1 MPNPA
6 VRKKMA
12 LFSML
17 ILSPYVVRCL
27 HAVPRHVAGLRRVRP
42 LERGKK
48 RELQTVKQP
57 YLGEG
62 LEKRELFCLAPETLG
77 SPVPVEK
84 LCCKLSFSGRRISA
98 GVDKSS

>member
-1 MPNPA
+1 
-6 VRKKMA
+6 MA
-12 LFSML
+12 LFSVL

-27 HAVPRHVAGLRRVRP
+27 HVVPQHVAGLWRVHP

-62 LEKRELFCLAPETLG
+62 LEKRQILCLAPETLG

-84 LCCKLSFSGRRISA
+84 LCCKLSFSGRRVSA
-98 GVDKSS
+98 GVEESS